1 MRLYLVVAYNLV
13 INSSDQ
19 FDDELRANATKRQFG
34 VNKGVVSRAVVKFS
48 CPPRRLPN
56 TACFHFP
63 NTFLTHKYILEMIT
77 NVLKDKTNYFRVT
90 ALQFVDRN
98 TLHGTQNM
106 DNRWLITFDR
116 DEVKNILMTEGL
128 TLFNKKIVVYSYDEI
143 LKEEYQEFIAYQE
156 LKEKLFIT

>member
-1 MRLYLVVAYNLV
+1 MIAYDLVV
-13 INSSDQ
+13 ISSDQ
-19 FDDELRANATKRQFG
+19 FDDELRANNTKRQFG

-48 CPPRRLPN
+48 CPPKKLPN

-63 NTFLTHKYILEMIT
+63 NTFITHKYILEMIR
-77 NVLKDKTNYFRVT
+77 NVLKDKTDNFRVT

-116 DEVKNILMTEGL
+116 VDVKNILMAEGL
-128 TLFNKKIVVYSYDEI
+128 TLFNKKIVVHSYDEI
-143 LKEEYQEFIAYQE
+143 LNEEYQEFIAYQE
-156 LKEKLFIT
+156 LKEKLFIN